1 MLGAMRCSFASALLA
16 SIAGAQN
23 IIDLSTQKWTLSSH
37 NVTVP
42 GSVPSQAHLD
52 LFAAGVTG
60 DPLYG
65 ENDTA
70 LLWVQRSNWTY
81 TSTISNL

>member
-1 MLGAMRCSFASALLA
+1 MWWFFGSALFVG
-16 SIAGAQN
+16 IAVGQN
-23 IIDLSTQKWTLSSH
+23 IIDLSSQQWTLSTH

-81 TSTISNL
+81 TSTISDL